1 MQNSD
6 WRREAPKGGA
16 IIWSGETPM
25 ALQTPYRRSE
35 APTGGPIS

>member
-16 IIWSGETPM
+16 KENHD
-25 ALQTPYRRSE
+25 APYRRV
-35 APTGGPIS
+35 GMR